1 MKGTGLGRRLVCGAM
16 LALLTLLLAGE
27 ARVARAAP
35 ARKLELRRETLS
47 LPGPPASLVPADLNG
62 DGLRDL
68 AAVVAYTE
76 WDEIGMDRFEG
87 LVQVTTIVPA
97 LFDRRELRAWLAE
110 PGGGYREAAP
120 PLPLPTSV
128 LTLEEGPPGL
138 PLVALTDEGLS
149 AVRLNEGAEG
159 PTLELVPLL
168 EDPPVLAGSETFL
181 PELSLVRE
189 LDGDGTPD
197 LALPAREGPALYL
210 GTGRGLRPE
219 PASRLELPG
228 DRRRARRGALRLYP
242 FPTAQDMNGDGLPDL
257 LVREPGAS
265 PPRYHLLL
273 GTGGGR
279 FAEPVAL
286 EVPRPD
292 PVKVSRKKREDTFY
306 PEVAFL
312 GDVRGDGRA
321 EAISSIQ
328 VDTGKSEMKQ
338 AKRPRFLFRFHEL
351 GEDLALESE
360 PYYELE
366 VEGYGSDEEFE
377 GSFISG
383 FRDLDADGRLDLVS
397 ITLRFSI
404 FQVLRVLTT
413 KSVSVGLDFHVYAQQ
428 EDGSFR
434 EVPDLDLSE
443 KLKLDLND
451 LSLGRLAQFR
461 GDFDGDGLVDFVH
474 LGRGEKVTVHR
485 GQPGCRY
492 PKKPDLTLILQAPVE
507 DLAQVRV
514 LDLDGDGADDLV
526 VARPRPPDE
535 PGVTGEV
542 ILDLYLLGGSAAR
555 GPEGGRP

>member
-1 MKGTGLGRRLVCGAM
+1 MPGTGSDRWLVRGALLAPLLLLVCAGTGA
-16 LALLTLLLAGE
+16 LAAKG
-27 ARVARAAP
+27 
-35 ARKLELRRETLS
+35 RKLELRLESLS
-47 LPGPPASLVPADLNG
+47 LPGPPAVLVPADLDG
-62 DGLRDL
+62 DGRLDL
-68 AAVVAYTE
+68 TAVVAYTE

-110 PGGGYREAAP
+110 GEGGYREAAP
-120 PLPLPTSV
+120 PLPLPPSV
-128 LTLEEGPPGL
+128 LTLEAGPPGL
-138 PLVALTDEGLS
+138 PLVALTDEGL
-149 AVRLNEGAEG
+149 AVVRLAEGAEG
-159 PTLELVPLL
+159 PELRMTTLV

-181 PELSLVRE
+181 PELNVVRDV
-189 LDGDGTPD
+189 DGDGTLD
-197 LALPAREGPALYL
+197 VLLPAREGPTLYR
-210 GTGRGLRPE
+210 GTGQGLRPGPE
-219 PASRLELPG
+219 GPLSLPG
-228 DRRRARRGALRLYP
+228 NVRRAGRRALHLYP
-242 FPTAQDMNGDGLPDL
+242 LPTAQDMNGDGLPDL
-257 LVREPGAS
+257 LVREPGRS
-265 PPRYHLLL
+265 PPEYHLLL
-273 GTGGGR
+273 GRGGGR
-279 FAEPVAL
+279 FAEPVKL
-286 EVPRPD
+286 VVPSPD
-292 PVKVSRKKREDTFY
+292 PVRVSRKKREDTFY

-312 GDVRGDGRA
+312 GDVKGDGRA
-321 EAISSIQ
+321 EAITSVQ
-328 VDTGKSEMKQ
+328 LDTGKSEMKQ

-351 GEDLALESE
+351 AEDLTLETE

-377 GSFISG
+377 GSFVSG

-413 KSVSVGLDFHVYAQQ
+413 KSVSVGIDFHVYAQQ

-492 PKKPDLTLILQAPVE
+492 PKKPDLTLVLQAPVE

-514 LDLDGDGADDLV
+514 MDLDGDGADDLL
-526 VARPRPPDE
+526 VARPRPAAE
-535 PGVTGEV
+535 AGVTGEV
-542 ILDLYLLGGSAAR
+542 ILDLYLGGGTEDR
-555 GPEGGRP
+555 EGDRL